1 MTTFYYIIVKMQNI
15 PTLVQQLAWVSCTV
29 QSSIVILVNYSQEV
43 SLGKIPNNDIKYR
56 MTLDTI
62 FSVVAIDK

>member
-1 MTTFYYIIVKMQNI
+1 MQNI
-15 PTLVQQLAWVSCTV
+15 PTLVQQLAWISSTV

-43 SLGKIPNNDIKYR
+43 SLGKIPNNDINYR
-56 MTLDTI
+56 MTLDTL